1 MFYDAFAALIAQAG
15 DALETRDAQHSD
27 DPRFR
32 REGRQIATF
41 LRRTGAVWSDLF
53 TALQAETRVLEEG
66 HQAVNVKLRAAGCEA
81 VPLRPRA
88 AGLGPLASSSETEP
102 LERYR
107 AINRALDEVVERLTP
122 RAREPWAKEALG
134 ELRASLAR
142 AAAIQ
147 GQLVDRMLEIR

>member
-15 DALETRDAQHSD
+15 DALEARDAEPSD
-27 DPRFR
+27 DPRFL

-53 TALQAETRVLEEG
+53 SALQQETQVLEEG
-66 HQAVNVKLRAAGCEA
+66 HEGVSARLRAAGLESL
-81 VPLRPRA
+81 PTR
-88 AGLGPLASSSETEP
+88 SETEP

-107 AINRALDEVVERLTP
+107 AVNRALDELVEQLTP
-122 RAREPWAKEALG
+122 HAREPWAQEALG
-134 ELRASLAR
+134 ELRASLAQ